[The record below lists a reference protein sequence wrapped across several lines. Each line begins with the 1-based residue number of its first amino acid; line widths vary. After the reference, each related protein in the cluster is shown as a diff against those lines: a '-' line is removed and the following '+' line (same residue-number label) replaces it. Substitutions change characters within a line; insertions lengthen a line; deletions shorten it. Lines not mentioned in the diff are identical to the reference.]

1 MTALNVVNVQ
11 TINGRTA
18 YANLTTLSANVLTNA
33 SNSNTLV
40 KLNHITMANYSSTV
54 VTGNVNITRGSGTY
68 YIAGTVNIPANSTLT
83 VLGKDTATYLE
94 EGDVLQSYVS
104 ANASVHIL
112 ASYEI
117 MS

>member
-11 TINGRTA
+11 TINGKTA
-18 YANLTTLSANVLTNA
+18 YANLTTISANVITNA
-33 SNSNTLV
+33 SNSNSLV
-40 KLNHITMANYSSTV
+40 KLNHITLANWSASL
-54 VTGNVNITRGSGTY
+54 VTANVNIARGTSNY
-68 YIAGTVNIPANSTLT
+68 YIAGTVNIPSNSTLT

-94 EGDVLQSYVS
+94 EGDVLQSYAS
-104 ANASVHIL
+104 ANASVHIF